1 MKPAEA
7 SLPSDTEVL
16 VKRSFDAPVK
26 LVWRAYMEP
35 DLMRRWCSGLPG
47 WSMPVCEMD
56 MRVGGKYRWRW
67 RSDENGQ
74 EFGFTGEVLEV
85 TPHAKIVHTQ
95 IYDAGDLGGSMGSE
109 PSIITVTFQE
119 TNGITNMTTWNS
131 PGKVDRKLTV
141 SGTVHTPWERGSQ
154 ATSGDAGRCRTPRC
168 TRRRRRVPRRGWR
181 SQRHGS
187 APSSERQRSS
197 PLVHYPSSHRGGSC
211 CTRCRAWPA

>member
-35 DLMRRWCSGLPG
+35 DLMRRWCSGPPG

-85 TPHAKIVHTQ
+85 VPHARIVHTQ
-95 IYDAGDLGGSMGSE
+95 IYDGDLGYSMGSE
-109 PSIITVTFQE
+109 PSIVTVTFQE
-119 TNGITNMTTWNS
+119 AGGITN
-131 PGKVDRKLTV
+131 V
-141 SGTVHTPWERGSQ
+141 
-154 ATSGDAGRCRTPRC
+154 ATSIKFASKADRDAAFSTGMTDGMEMSYKRLDDVLAEGDR
-168 TRRRRRVPRRGWR
+168 
-181 SQRHGS
+181 
-187 APSSERQRSS
+187 
-197 PLVHYPSSHRGGSC
+197 
-211 CTRCRAWPA
+211 